1 MGVKMSMVKEFTPL
15 ISLLLTFGSLIFLYG
30 QSYLTTKNNSK
41 ANEKLEIKV
50 DQLLEIVHE
59 GNVDLNI
66 VKTDVKSIKYNQ
78 QKMDER
84 VSFLERQK

>member
-1 MGVKMSMVKEFTPL
+1 MVKEFTPL

>member
-1 MGVKMSMVKEFTPL
+1 MSMVKEFTPL